1 MTRPSCGATFVGI
14 DSPLTSE
21 VDDNHRFILWN
32 LTPNPANPRKVG
44 TFLGGNVTKYVPGGT
59 LISEAGGACRL
70 MDPAT
75 GAPGVELAGL
85 HFGNDGPMGWSS
97 DRRIVAVSVPDR
109 RVVLWDAT
117 NGHELEQYTIES
129 GSIDQLLFS
138 PDARRIAARDD
149 KAGRIY
155 LRDRSLRRSLTLQV
169 DPADRARA
177 RCSSHSRPT
186 ASIWLCML
194 GEIRVGRFAQHFGM
208 LPRAS
213 AIGAAP
219 PLPPSA
225 EWADSHSRP
234 TINF

>member
-1 MTRPSCGATFVGI
+1 MIGATFVGI

-44 TFLGGNVTKYVPGGT
+44 TFLGGNVTKYDPGGT
-59 LISEAGGACRL
+59 LISEVGGACRL

-155 LRDRSLRRSLTLQV
+155 LRRWFAAPLFDLAGR
-169 DPADRARA
+169 P
-177 RCSSHSRPT
+177 SRPRRAPMFVAFSPDSQYLAVHAWGNPGGT
-186 ASIWLCML
+186 
-194 GEIRVGRFAQHFGM
+194 IRVALWNVATGERDRH
-208 LPRAS
+208 
-213 AIGAAP
+213 AP
-219 PLPPSA
+219 PLPPWA